1 MHSIS
6 APSNPLRSG
15 VSAAR
20 FGPSRVPGNIVK
32 HGPVSTMDCLAPFR
46 RWRVDGWVDVNSRY
60 DAVAEDYA
68 SVPIDVTRPVTAA
81 LLELC
86 EVTAGDFVLDLACG
100 HGTVA
105 REIARFGATVI
116 GMDISERLLEHARSL
131 DLPGG
136 HAVAY
141 AHGDAASA
149 VGFGADEFD
158 LIVCNFGLSD
168 IDDLDGVLYNVR
180 RALRPA
186 GRFVFSIL
194 HPCFAG
200 ADNVSGSWATH
211 GTYYDEVSWRA
222 DGELSTLR
230 HRVGANHRM
239 LSTYVNTLHQ
249 HGLSIDVIKD
259 PRPEESWTID
269 RPVAARQ
276 PVYLVIRCLNTA
288 T

>member
-1 MHSIS
+1 MV
-6 APSNPLRSG
+6 R
-15 VSAAR
+15 
-20 FGPSRVPGNIVK
+20 
-32 HGPVSTMDCLAPFR
+32 
-46 RWRVDGWVDVNSRY
+46 VDVNSRY
-60 DAVAEDYA
+60 DTVAEDYA
-68 SVPIDVTRPVTAA
+68 SVAIDVTRPVTAA

-86 EVTAGDFVLDLACG
+86 DVTAGDCVLDLACG

-105 REIARFGATVI
+105 REIAGSGAAVI

-131 DLPGG
+131 DPPGG

-141 AHGDAASA
+141 VHGNAASA
-149 VGFGADEFD
+149 LGFGADEFD

-168 IDDLDGVLYNVR
+168 IDDLDGALNNVR

-200 ADNVSGSWATH
+200 ADDVSGSWATH
-211 GTYYDEVSWRA
+211 GTYYDEQFWRA
-222 DGELSTLR
+222 DGVLSTLR
-230 HRVGANHRM
+230 QQVGANHRM
-239 LSTYVNTLHQ
+239 LSTYVNTLQQ
-249 HGLSIDVIKD
+249 HGLSIDVIKE

-269 RPVAARQ
+269 RPLAARQ
-276 PVYLVIRCLNTA
+276 PVYLVVRCLMTA